1 MPRSVQDKLNEQRR
15 QGVSRRAMLLG
26 GLQLA
31 GFGVLAGRMY
41 QLQVVESDRYA
52 VLADRN
58 RISIRF
64 SVAARGLIVDRFG
77 QPLADNRISY
87 RIAVIPE
94 QAGDLTVLLDRL
106 DRLVPLPAE
115 QRERILEL
123 ASRQR
128 SFVPV
133 VTHKNLSW
141 ADIARVATRSADL
154 PGVDIAATNE
164 RVYPQKDLSAHVVGY
179 VGAVSKDDL
188 TGDPVLSLPDMRIG
202 KSGVE
207 RVYDA
212 QLRGVA
218 ARRQV
223 EVNAVGRVIRE
234 LDQIPAKSGATVDLS
249 LDAELQRYGAS
260 LFGRQ
265 TGAAVVM
272 HIQTGEIL
280 AMISR
285 PSFDPGLFPDGISHA
300 NWNRLLN
307 APDAP
312 LVNKAIAGQY
322 APGSTFKMLVALAG
336 LESGQIS
343 AQTAVHCD
351 GVMEL
356 GDGRFHCWHRRG
368 HGRMTLYD
376 AIVQSCDVYFYEV
389 ARRIGIERIATMA
402 RKFGLGQALGIDLPG
417 EQPGLVPDKEWKRAR
432 FDQPWQVGES
442 LIAAIGQGYVLATPL
457 QLAVMTARLVNGGR
471 PVRPTLQTVAHA
483 GEADQPGL
491 DLAPSS
497 LALVRRAME
506 GVTTVPSGT
515 AVAAQIADERLRMG
529 GKTGTSQVR
538 RISPQERRLGV
549 LRNEQRP
556 REERDHALFVG
567 FAPLDAPQLAVSV
580 IVEHG
585 GGGSRVAAPIAAEL
599 LRVAQMRLA
608 RQQPA

>member
-1 MPRSVQDKLNEQRR
+1 MPRSVLEKLNEQRR
-15 QGVSRRAMLLG
+15 RGISRRAMLLG

-31 GFGVLAGRMY
+31 GFGVLTGRMY
-41 QLQVVESDRYA
+41 QLQVVDADRYA

-77 QPLADNRISY
+77 LPLADNRISY

-94 QAGDLTVLLDRL
+94 QAGDLPALLDRL

-133 VTHKNLSW
+133 LTHKNLSW
-141 ADIARVATRSADL
+141 ADIARVSTRSADL

-179 VGAVSKDDL
+179 VGAVSKNDL

-202 KSGVE
+202 KSGLE

-223 EVNAVGRVIRE
+223 EVNAVGREIRE
-234 LDQIPAKSGATVDLS
+234 LDRVPAKSGDTLGLSVDG
-249 LDAELQRYGAS
+249 ELQRLGAS
-260 LFGRQ
+260 LFGEQ

-272 HIQTGEIL
+272 HIRTGEII

-285 PSFDPGLFPDGISHA
+285 PSFDPGLFPDGISQA
-300 NWNRLLN
+300 DWTRLLN

-343 AQTAVHCD
+343 AQTSVRCD

-356 GDGRFHCWHRRG
+356 GDGRFHCWRRHG
-368 HGRMTLYD
+368 HGRMTLHD
-376 AIVQSCDVYFYEV
+376 AVVQSCDIYFYEV
-389 ARRIGIERIATMA
+389 ARRIGIERIAAMA
-402 RKFGLGQALGIDLPG
+402 RKFGLGTPTGIDLPG
-417 EQPGLVPDKEWKRAR
+417 ELPGLVPDKEWKRAR
-432 FDQPWQVGES
+432 FDQSWQVGES
-442 LIAAIGQGYVLATPL
+442 LIAAIGQGYLLATPL
-457 QLAVMTARLVNGGR
+457 QLAVMTARLVNGGW
-471 PVRPTLQTVAHA
+471 PVRPTLKAVGHT
-483 GEADQPGL
+483 GEAAEPDL

-497 LALVRRAME
+497 LALVRKAME
-506 GVTTVPSGT
+506 GVTTEPSGT
-515 AVAAQIADERLRMG
+515 AVAAQIADEHLRMG

-538 RISPQERRLGV
+538 RISPQERLLGV
-549 LRNEQRP
+549 LRNEQRA
-556 REERDHALFVG
+556 RAERDHALFVG

-585 GGGSRVAAPIAAEL
+585 GGGSRVAAPIAAQL